1 MRFQITIIKQI
12 LLTLTIYTIL
22 QTSINADVINVT
34 LPAQSATTITATT
47 TTTVTAT
54 ITNQPDFFS
63 NATAL
68 NELVVLVITLITA
81 ITTIAGMCYCCKRKN
96 KKLKEKVYKSN
107 ALPTYSAHN
116 NNLI

>member
-1 MRFQITIIKQI
+1 M
-12 LLTLTIYTIL
+12 TLST
-22 QTSINADVINVT
+22 
-34 LPAQSATTITATT
+34 QSAITTIATATAT
-47 TTTVTAT
+47 MSTT

-68 NELVVLVITLITA
+68 NKLVVLVITLITA
-81 ITTIAGMCYCCKRKN
+81 ITTIAEMCYCCKRKN

-107 ALPTYSAHN
+107 ILLTYSAHN

>member
-1 MRFQITIIKQI
+1 M
-12 LLTLTIYTIL
+12 TLST
-22 QTSINADVINVT
+22 
-34 LPAQSATTITATT
+34 QSAITITATT
-47 TTTVTAT
+47 TATMTAT

-68 NELVVLVITLITA
+68 NELVVLVITLITV
-81 ITTIAGMCYCCKRKN
+81 IITIAGTCYCCKRKN

-107 ALPTYSAHN
+107 TLPTYSAHN